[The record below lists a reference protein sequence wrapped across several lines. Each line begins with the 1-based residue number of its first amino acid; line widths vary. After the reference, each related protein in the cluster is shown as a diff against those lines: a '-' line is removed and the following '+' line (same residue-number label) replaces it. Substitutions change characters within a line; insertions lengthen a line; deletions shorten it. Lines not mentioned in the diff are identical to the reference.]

1 MAGRR
6 KKRLDWHEDAL
17 DELAEAL
24 AWYEELNPAAARRMK
39 SAILAAAAS
48 LVAEPVSVPG
58 RPGILAGTRERPVGH
73 RVPFTLVSFAVI
85 RLATAPSTT
94 ACTRRES
101 TSTDSCAV

>member
-1 MAGRR
+1 MAGKR
-6 KKRLDWHEDAL
+6 KKRLEWHEDAI

-58 RPGILAGTRERPVGH
+58 RPGILAGTRELPVGH
-73 RVPFTLVSFAVI
+73 RVPFTLVFV
-85 RLATAPSTT
+85 
-94 ACTRRES
+94 RREQ
-101 TSTDSCAV
+101 TGDCTIYHCLHQAREYFNR

>member
-6 KKRLDWHEDAL
+6 KKRLEWHEDAF

-39 SAILAAAAS
+39 SAILAAASS

-58 RPGILAGTRERPVGH
+58 RPGILAGTRELPVGH
-73 RVPFTLVSFAVI
+73 RVPFTLVFVRSEQ
-85 RLATAPSTT
+85 TGD
-94 ACTRRES
+94 CTVYHCLHQAREYFNH
-101 TSTDSCAV
+101 